1 MFTRKGFKFFSTK
14 IKRDFPFIRN
24 IRYTLVTD
32 TLTIVMLR
40 HYSDED
46 QSERRAVLSSN
57 YHLFLDQGYYTCH
70 QETLTGPHDFGG
82 MLTDDQTPSG
92 EVTTMQFVRT
102 QLARHFKTLLDYMDL
117 VGEYPCHVEFQYPQ
131 YELNLFPGDD
141 SLIDK
146 MMSRLPT
153 LLPNDTLAEQSAA
166 FNELARSVARDGS
179 KNDFSFANTVQ
190 CDNDKEVRN
199 AINRYNHSFEHLHET
214 KPPTNFLYTINDGK
228 NIRVR
233 VYCWNYNTEERK
245 FANGE
250 YPYDYIVRH

>member
-14 IKRDFPFIRN
+14 IKRDFPFIRD

-102 QLARHFKTLLDYMDL
+102 QLARHFKTLLDYLARHFKTLLDYMDL

-153 LLPNDTLAEQSAA
+153 LLPNDTPAEQGAA
-166 FNELARSVARDGS
+166 FNELARSVARDDN
-179 KNDFSFANTVQ
+179 KNNFRFANTVQ
-190 CDNDKEVRN
+190 CDRRTSSIP
-199 AINRYNHSFEHLHET
+199 AT
-214 KPPTNFLYTINDGK
+214 
-228 NIRVR
+228 
-233 VYCWNYNTEERK
+233 TERTS
-245 FANGE
+245 A
-250 YPYDYIVRH
+250 